1 MKNLTLLIFLSLNA
15 AAGPVAIYG
24 EDNRMD
30 VYAVTNPLFVSL
42 AKSTAAMIDKSNIK
56 SSGKESVITGKLL
69 GDMFNL
75 CPEERFRNQPVAAN
89 CSGTLVAPDVIMTAA
104 HCYDLAK
111 QTCKDYVWVFDYK
124 VSKENQSS
132 VTVSS
137 DKVYECQEV
146 LLKEMNI
153 NEGIDHALIKL
164 KRKVS
169 DRDFAQLRSK
179 GSVTVN
185 DSLVL
190 IGHPSGLPT
199 KIAGDAYV
207 LSVLKNSFLTN
218 VDAFSINS
226 GSGVFNAT
234 TGEVEGILSSGR
246 PDYDGKGNCSS
257 LEKYDMSEGNEAVV
271 KPEKVKVFLDAY
283 AKKRSL
289 LQRVLRR

>member
-1 MKNLTLLIFLSLNA
+1 
-15 AAGPVAIYG
+15 
-24 EDNRMD
+24 
-30 VYAVTNPLFVSL
+30 
-42 AKSTAAMIDKSNIK
+42 
-56 SSGKESVITGKLL
+56 
-69 GDMFNL
+69 MFNL
-75 CPEERFRNQPVAAN
+75 CPEERFRNQPSAAN

-124 VSKENQSS
+124 VAKENQAT

-146 LLKEMNI
+146 ILKEMNLK
-153 NEGIDHALIKL
+153 EGFDHALIKL
-164 KRKVS
+164 KRKVT
-169 DRDFAQLRSK
+169 DRDFAQFRSSGTIAVK
-179 GSVTVN
+179 

-199 KIAGDAYV
+199 KISGDAFV
-207 LSVLKNSFLTN
+207 LEVLKNSFLTN

-246 PDYDGKGNCSS
+246 ADYDGKGNCSS
-257 LEKYDMSEGNEAVV
+257 LMKYDMSEGNESVV
-271 KPEKVKVFLDAY
+271 KPEKVKAFLKTY
-283 AKKRSL
+283 AQKRTL